1 MSQETVKT
9 APAAAPDNGTKTVW
23 PGTKNLKPP
32 WPPGVSGNPSGRSKR
47 YQQLF
52 DVIAAEVGGDSGLTA
67 MQREYISRA
76 AENMRRAEHA
86 KDNNERVRLTRCAMG
101 LVDRV
106 RDMRRERERDAPSAS
121 TLDQYLAQRAT
132 EGADA

>member
-1 MSQETVKT
+1 MSQESAKT
-9 APAAAPDNGTKTVW
+9 PVTAAESAAARARRLANLRPFQ
-23 PGTKNLKPP
+23 PGQ
-32 WPPGVSGNPSGRSKR
+32 SKR
-47 YQQLF
+47 YQQLR
-52 DVIAAEVGGDSGLTA
+52 DQIAAEVGGELTA
-67 MQREYISRA
+67 LGREYIDRA
-76 AENMRRAEHA
+76 AELLRRAERA

-106 RDMRRERERDAPSAS
+106 RDMRRDRERTPSNGS

>member
-1 MSQETVKT
+1 MSQESAKT
-9 APAAAPDNGTKTVW
+9 PPAAAPDSGTKTVW
-23 PGTKNLKPP
+23 RGTKNLKPP

-106 RDMRRERERDAPSAS
+106 REMRRERRDQVATPLRERIA
-121 TLDQYLAQRAT
+121 
-132 EGADA
+132 EHVG